1 MGATVPQ
8 GDADGATD
16 AAGPGDVDGA
26 TCTGSG
32 DSVGTGT
39 ATSGWFPRL
48 GVGGP
53 AGVVVTT
60 GLASARTA
68 DCRRAMTLVARRG
81 SLPGGAAAV
90 GTGGETPRR
99 SMIGDRACGP
109 PAAGA

>member
-1 MGATVPQ
+1 MPQ
-8 GDADGATD
+8 GDADGVTD

-26 TCTGSG
+26 TCRGSG

-39 ATSGWFPRL
+39 ATSGWFTKL

-53 AGVVVTT
+53 AGVVVT
-60 GLASARTA
+60 GPASARTA
-68 DCRRAMTLVARRG
+68 GRCRRAMTLVARRG
-81 SLPGGAAAV
+81 ILPGGAAAG